1 MIKDRMPM
9 GYWNR
14 PIAELAVAHPLEAAN
29 SVSGYIRIS
38 RGNKVHYLHRWLW
51 EQRNGVIPEGYT
63 IDHINGIR
71 TDCRWVNMRCI
82 PWAVNLRNS
91 AKRSDN
97 KSGVTGV
104 SLWKSPKGEFWRATC
119 TNNLTKKQ
127 KCKVFSINKYG
138 YDFAFEL
145 ACDARADM
153 IEDLNQQG
161 AGYTDRH
168 GQ

>member
-9 GYWNR
+9 GYWNK
-14 PIAELAVAHPLEAAN
+14 PVEELATAHPVEAAN

-38 RGNKVHYLHRWLW
+38 RSNKIHYLHRWLW
-51 EQRNGVIPEGYT
+51 EQRNGVIPLGYT

-71 TDCRWVNMRCI
+71 TDCRWANMRCI
-82 PWAVNLRNS
+82 PWEINLRNS
-91 AKRSDN
+91 TKRSDN

-104 SLWKSPKGEFWRATC
+104 SQWNSPKGLFWRATC
-119 TNNLTKKQ
+119 KDNLTKKQ

-138 YDFAFEL
+138 NDFAFEL

-153 IEDLNQQG
+153 IQILNQQG